1 MLSAY
6 RKRFSCNNVIIKC
19 IEEWKM
25 FLDRKEYVGCL
36 LMDLS
41 KAFDCLPHGLLLS
54 KLSAYGLHENACLFI
69 KSYLSDRSQRVKI
82 DRSCSSWLQLKRG
95 IPQGSLLGPLLFNL
109 FLNDLLIQLKD
120 HCTVFNYADDNSLS
134 CHHSDLKSLVSNLEM
149 ASERALA
156 WFDCNFMKA
165 NPDKFNLILLTG
177 RNQHEEVTMQL
188 RNTKITSVDEV
199 KLLGVTLDKDLSFT
213 PHIRNLCKKVAK
225 QVNAMS
231 RLSSMLSPQTKW
243 SVFNS
248 FVKSNFAYCTVVFHH
263 CGVQNDKKLEK
274 MHERAIRV
282 VYNDYVSPYKT
293 LLERSKR
300 KLLYEEREDMLI
312 ELVFKVLHG
321 LSPPIDN
328 NMFVRQS
335 FNHNLRDTNIL
346 KTPNYETVKFGFNSL
361 KVSGALCWNRLPNAI
376 KNCDTLGC
384 LKNALHN
391 YRPQCECGSCVKCF
405 FYVSR

>member
-1 MLSAY
+1 
-6 RKRFSCNNVIIKC
+6 
-19 IEEWKM
+19 
-25 FLDRKEYVGCL
+25 
-36 LMDLS
+36 
-41 KAFDCLPHGLLLS
+41 
-54 KLSAYGLHENACLFI
+54 
-69 KSYLSDRSQRVKI
+69 
-82 DRSCSSWLQLKRG
+82 
-95 IPQGSLLGPLLFNL
+95 
-109 FLNDLLIQLKD
+109 
-120 HCTVFNYADDNSLS
+120 
-134 CHHSDLKSLVSNLEM
+134 
-149 ASERALA
+149 
-156 WFDCNFMKA
+156 
-165 NPDKFNLILLTG
+165 
-177 RNQHEEVTMQL
+177 
-188 RNTKITSVDEV
+188 
-199 KLLGVTLDKDLSFT
+199 
-213 PHIRNLCKKVAK
+213 
-225 QVNAMS
+225 
-231 RLSSMLSPQTKW
+231 MLSPQTKW

-282 VYNDYVSPYKT
+282 VYNDYVSPYNV
-293 LLERSKR
+293 LLKMSNR

-391 YRPQCECGSCVKCF
+391 YRPQCKCGSCVKCF
-405 FYVSR
+405 FCFILLMILMPFTMFCFMYDLYFYTCSYCIYIF